1 MTALAVPPALSPA
14 VRLAALERDLADP
27 ELVAF
32 RAEILAA
39 IAHIRAQITAAS
51 ILEA

>member
-1 MTALAVPPALSPA
+1 MTALAVPPVLSPA
-14 VRLAALERDLADP
+14 DRLAALERDLADP
-27 ELVAF
+27 AKAEF

-39 IAHIRAQITAAS
+39 IAHIEAQMRVAS